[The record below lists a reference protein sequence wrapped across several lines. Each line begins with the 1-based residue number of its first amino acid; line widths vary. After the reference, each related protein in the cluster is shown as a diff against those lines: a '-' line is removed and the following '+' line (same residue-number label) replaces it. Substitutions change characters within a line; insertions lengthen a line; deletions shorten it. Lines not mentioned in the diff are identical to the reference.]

1 MILGFRGWG
10 TCVQLDNLWLIPN
23 LQTRAGPR
31 EAHPGKTTCLGMCV
45 LLVAVSP
52 ARERH
57 SGDSSPRLQQTQCP
71 WKHQG
76 ATARWTC
83 YLSQP
88 CLNFPGCKMG
98 VMTAT
103 GQPRD
108 SRVPQS
114 CPQPGTGPPGH
125 VSPARELCRSAM
137 ALPCPWPILSGSRA
151 RRCGSQEEK
160 VNPCPPGGAPP
171 GKGSKGSVSPPG
183 TSRGRTSYPPRL
195 PTAPAPRWE
204 TPSSLAKKKKLASLH
219 ICKVKAQKA
228 LYKPKALFSR
238 AYSLTE

>member
-57 SGDSSPRLQQTQCP
+57 SGDSSLRLQQTQCP

-76 ATARWTC
+76 ATARRTC

-98 VMTAT
+98 VMTAM
-103 GQPRD
+103 GQ
-108 SRVPQS
+108 
-114 CPQPGTGPPGH
+114 
-125 VSPARELCRSAM
+125 
-137 ALPCPWPILSGSRA
+137 
-151 RRCGSQEEK
+151 
-160 VNPCPPGGAPP
+160 PCPPELSPAGHRTARPRVTRTRALQERDGSALPLANPLGQQSPALRFPGGKGKSVPSWRGSPRERLRVPP
-171 GKGSKGSVSPPG
+171 GNIPG
-183 TSRGRTSYPPRL
+183 PDLLPPPRL

-204 TPSSLAKKKKLASLH
+204 TPSSLAKKKSWHLCIFARSRHRKPSISL
-219 ICKVKAQKA
+219 
-228 LYKPKALFSR
+228 KPCFQGPIL
-238 AYSLTE
+238 